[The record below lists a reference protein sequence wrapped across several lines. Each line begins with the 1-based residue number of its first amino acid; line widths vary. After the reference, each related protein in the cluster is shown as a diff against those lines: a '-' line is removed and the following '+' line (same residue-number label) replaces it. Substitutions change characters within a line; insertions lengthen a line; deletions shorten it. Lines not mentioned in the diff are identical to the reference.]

1 MKNLTKKENI
11 ELIISQEIFKRE
23 IESIEKI
30 FADKGTLKNNL
41 KYHNEA
47 INARLKSFFD
57 FANRVLQKCIDD
69 NLKTYF
75 EVPKFLKMNL
85 ENFVE
90 SFNHNLQIL
99 NAARR
104 LVKFMD

>member
-1 MKNLTKKENI
+1 MKNEKKENI

-47 INARLKSFFD
+47 INAALKSIFD
-57 FANRVLQKCIDD
+57 FTNRVLQNFIDD
-69 NLKTYF
+69 NLKSYF

-85 ENFVE
+85 ENFAE

-104 LVKFMD
+104 LSKFMD